1 MSVFFLSIRDY
12 VSRTIKTL
20 KITSMPYNNGY
31 INANGNGSCF
41 GMEERTYLVFVWL
54 RWYWE
59 NAKEYPKIL
68 GIVGA

>member
-1 MSVFFLSIRDY
+1 
-12 VSRTIKTL
+12 
-20 KITSMPYNNGY
+20 MPYNNGY

-59 NAKEYPKIL
+59 NAKEYPKNIGDCGCL
-68 GIVGA
+68 KNVIFLASRFTFAIFAITE

>member
-1 MSVFFLSIRDY
+1 
-12 VSRTIKTL
+12 
-20 KITSMPYNNGY
+20 MPYNNGY

-59 NAKEYPKIL
+59 NAKEYPKIM
-68 GIVGA
+68 GIVGHVGA